1 MAGQE
6 TGATPGEQS
15 TDRDEHVRLFA
26 FVKRREGLSRE
37 DFLQYWRESHGPL
50 IRDTPGLG
58 DKVLRYEQFAARPD
72 DGSPWD
78 GVAMQEFASW
88 DDFLAMLSGDAGAIM
103 RADEGQ
109 FLDPSG
115 ISVVFTGDRVTM
127 IRRDA
132 SSAPGV

>member
-37 DFLQYWRESHGPL
+37 HFLQYWRESHGPL

-72 DGSPWD
+72 DAAAWI
-78 GVAMQEFASW
+78 E
-88 DDFLAMLSGDAGAIM
+88 
-103 RADEGQ
+103 RA
-109 FLDPSG
+109 
-115 ISVVFTGDRVTM
+115 ISVAHMSMSFCV
-127 IRRDA
+127 
-132 SSAPGV
+132 

>member
-6 TGATPGEQS
+6 TGATPGEQGADGD
-15 TDRDEHVRLFA
+15 TDEHVRLFA

-37 DFLQYWRESHGPL
+37 EFLQYWRESHGPL

-88 DDFLAMLSGDAGAIM
+88 DDFLS
-103 RADEGQ
+103 
-109 FLDPSG
+109 DPEAW
-115 ISVVFTGDRVTM
+115 IDFAYDK
-127 IRRDA
+127 RRLPIA
-132 SSAPGV
+132 SNTKVRP